1 MPDPQDFPK
10 ASKDVLVQ
18 KTVERVVL
26 LDSRRGEYFSLDEVG
41 ARIWQ
46 LCDGNHSRADIVRDL
61 CEEYDVEP
69 EVLRSDLDGLLTKLA
84 KARLI
89 SFR

>member
-1 MPDPQDFPK
+1 MS
-10 ASKDVLVQ
+10 SKDVLVQ
-18 KTVERVVL
+18 KTAERVVL

-46 LCDGNHSRADIVRDL
+46 LCDGKHSRADIVRDL

-69 EVLRSDLDGLLTKLA
+69 GVLQSDLDGLLTKLA